1 MQTKLLLLCALI
13 GAATTLLS
21 QNTYQLK
28 GKVTNTKNA
37 PLDLVAISLL
47 RSQDSSIIKSVY
59 ADTDGSYEFSAIATG
74 AYFLKANLLGYAE
87 YQGGKLVVEG
97 EATTLQ
103 LGTIQMQESI
113 KQLKEVTVSAKT
125 PYVER
130 KIDRTI
136 VNVDALIANAG
147 SNALEAL
154 ERAPGISV
162 DQNGV
167 ITLKG
172 RAGVAVF
179 IDDKPT
185 YLSGADL
192 ENYLKSLPAGTVKQ
206 IEIMTNPPA
215 KYEAAGN
222 AGVINIVMKKNK
234 VAGVHGN
241 TNLSMQR
248 GLYSRSNNSLN
259 LNFNQKKIS
268 LSANINGGFRNSFQD
283 LNINR
288 FYKNPDETPSSS
300 FAQNSFIVKTG
311 QSANAKIGLDYF
323 VSDRTTIGLAVKGL
337 FSPSGSNTDNKALVV
352 GADGILQKRVDALN
366 LDRGQFNNGT
376 FNAYFK
382 RQLDSLGSTLT
393 LDADYVVYAS
403 DRNQVFNNFI
413 YNPTRVLLYQDRIN
427 GQLPSDISIYAAK
440 ADYLKPLGKDAKFEA
455 GLKSA
460 HTKTDNE
467 AAYTNTTDGIT
478 TLNYNLS
485 NRFLYDEWIHA
496 AYVNYA
502 QSLGRWNIQAGL
514 RAESTSLTG
523 NQLGNPERPASS
535 FKRNYNNLF
544 PTFYATWNADSL
556 GHHVFSF
563 SFGRRIDRPYFQDL
577 NPFVSPLDK
586 FTFYSGNPNLLP
598 TYASNFSIAHSYK
611 GILNTTLSYA
621 KTNNGINE
629 TLEIV
634 DGIYYS
640 RPGNIATNHTFNIA
654 MDAAIPITS
663 WYSINSN
670 AELGYMIFKSKLYT
684 EQLNSSGTYYHLVA
698 NNSFQLGKGWSA
710 EVRGEYMSN
719 IVYAQLL
726 IKSWGTLNFAVQK
739 KLLKDAASLKFS
751 LSDILY
757 TRRASGIINNLRLT
771 NADWNSTLDTRSVTL
786 TFSYRFGKAATY
798 RPKHTGSGS
807 ESEQQRVKN
816 T

>member
-13 GAATTLLS
+13 GAASTLLG
-21 QNTYQLK
+21 QNTYQLQ
-28 GKVTNTKNA
+28 GKVTNAQNA
-37 PLDLVAISLL
+37 ALDLVAISLL
-47 RSQDSSIIKSVY
+47 RAQDSSIIKSVY
-59 ADTDGSYEFSAIATG
+59 SDEDGTYVFSGVAAGT
-74 AYFLKANLLGYAE
+74 YVLKAYLLGYAA
-87 YQGGKLVVEG
+87 YQGEKLEIAGVNTSIQV
-97 EATTLQ
+97 LPIQ
-103 LGTIQMQESI
+103 LQESI
-113 KQLKEVTVSAKT
+113 KQLQEVTVAAKT

-136 VNVDALIANAG
+136 VNVDALLANAG

-154 ERAPGISV
+154 ERAPGIAV
-162 DQNGV
+162 DQNGL

-172 RAGVAVF
+172 CAGVAVF

-185 YLSGADL
+185 YLSGAEL

-234 VAGVHGN
+234 VAGFHGN
-241 TNLSMQR
+241 TNLSVQR
-248 GLYSRSNNSLN
+248 GRYTRSNNSLN
-259 LNFNQKKIS
+259 LNVNQKKIS
-268 LSANINGGFRNSFQD
+268 LSANLNGGFRNSFQD

-288 FYKNPDETPSSS
+288 YYKNPDETPSSS

-311 QSANAKIGLDYF
+311 QSANAKLGLDYYL
-323 VSDRTTIGLAVKGL
+323 SDRTTIGLAAKGL
-337 FSPSGSNTDNKALVV
+337 FSPSGSNTDNKALVAA
-352 GADGILQKRVDALN
+352 ADRSLQQRVDALN
-366 LDRGQFNNGT
+366 LDEGKFNNGT

-382 RQLDSLGSTLT
+382 RQLDSLGSSLT
-393 LDADYVVYAS
+393 VDADYVVYAS
-403 DRNQVFNNFI
+403 DRDQVFNNFI
-413 YNPTRVLLYQDRIN
+413 FNPSRVLLYQDRIN

-440 ADYLKPLGKDAKFEA
+440 ADYVKPLGGDAKFEA

-460 HTKTDNE
+460 FTKTDNE
-467 AAYTNTTDGIT
+467 AAYTNTIDGVT
-478 TLNYNLS
+478 TLNYDLS

-496 AYVNYA
+496 AYANY
-502 QSLGRWNIQAGL
+502 SRSIGRWGIQAGL
-514 RAESTSLTG
+514 RAETTSLTG

-535 FKRNYNNLF
+535 FNRTYTNLF

-556 GHHVFSF
+556 GNHVFTF

-598 TYASNFSIAHSYK
+598 TYANNFSISHSFK
-611 GILNTTLSYA
+611 GTFNTTLNYS
-621 KTNNGINE
+621 KTLDGINE

-640 RPGNIATNHTFNIA
+640 RPGNIATNHAFNLSV
-654 MDAAIPITS
+654 DAAIPLTS
-663 WYSINSN
+663 WYSLNSN
-670 AELGYMIFKSKLYT
+670 AELGYLIFQSQLYT
-684 EQLNSSGTYYHLVA
+684 EQLNSRGTYFHLAA

-710 EVRGEYMSN
+710 DVRGEYMSN

-726 IKSWGTLNFAVQK
+726 IKSWGTLNCAVQK
-739 KLLKDAASLKFS
+739 KLLKDAASLKLS
-751 LSDILY
+751 LSDLLY
-757 TRRASGIINNLRLT
+757 TRRADGIINNLRLT
-771 NADWNSTLDTRSVTL
+771 NADWNSTIDTRSVTL
-786 TFSYRFGKAATY
+786 AFSYRFGKATNN
-798 RPKHTGSGS
+798 RPKHNGSGS
-807 ESEQQRVKN
+807 ETEQQRVKN